1 MSDDAPVVF
10 DKYRGEV
17 EFKYLK
23 NAVFRFRQKDLSSL
37 SSRFGPEYLKKFEA
51 AMENHDAAAL
61 EVFILAGLKEKG
73 GGKYPIDDETID
85 DPPWPTTAPY
95 GPMRAAMMFAI
106 TGLTAAEAEK
116 AEAEAAAAAA
126 AGDDLVVGWHHASE
140 QLHPQLGG
148 CRGAVDGE
156 HAPGAA

>member
-17 EFKYLK
+17 EFKFLK

-116 AEAEAAAAAA
+116 AEAEARERMRQEVEEKFPLGPS
-126 AGDDLVVGWHHASE
+126 AGQEPSSTEFDGKAS
-140 QLHPQLGG
+140 
-148 CRGAVDGE
+148 AT
-156 HAPGAA
+156 A